1 MIIEIGS
8 IKNASIYFSIDF
20 YGHINKILNKDKS
33 QNGKIIYSDLNILAY
48 IYNIVSFNKKYIF

>member
-48 IYNIVSFNKKYIF
+48 IYNIVTF